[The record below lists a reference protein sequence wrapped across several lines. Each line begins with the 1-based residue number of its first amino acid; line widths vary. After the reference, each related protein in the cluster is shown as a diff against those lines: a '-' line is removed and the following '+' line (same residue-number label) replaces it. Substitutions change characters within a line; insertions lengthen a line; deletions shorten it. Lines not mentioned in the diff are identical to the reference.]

1 MSTATIIPSPT
12 GSTAGADRPGLMLPR
27 RLDVHEVA
35 PLRAR
40 LDRLGLR
47 PGQLVTVD
55 GSAVTHAD
63 RAGLAVLVEARERAE
78 AAGAD
83 IVLWRASTTLR
94 IAMELTGQRRAPR
107 RDDADLPVALD
118 REAA

>member
-12 GSTAGADRPGLMLPR
+12 GPTARADRPGLALPR

-47 PGQLVTVD
+47 PGQLVAID
-55 GSAVTHAD
+55 GSTVTHTD
-63 RAGLAVLVEARERAE
+63 RAGLAFLVEARELAE

-94 IAMELTGQRRAPR
+94 IAVELTGLRRPPR
-107 RDDADLPVALD
+107 RHDADLPVGLD
-118 REAA
+118 RKAA